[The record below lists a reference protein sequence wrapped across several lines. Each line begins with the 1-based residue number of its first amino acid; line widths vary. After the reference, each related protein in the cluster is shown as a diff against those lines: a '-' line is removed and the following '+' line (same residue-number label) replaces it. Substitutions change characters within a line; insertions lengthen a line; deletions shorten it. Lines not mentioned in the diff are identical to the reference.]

1 MNMSHLE
8 QIKNYNTRRALPILE
23 KTAML
28 VIDMQHYF
36 HGLVGPILDNVLC
49 LIDACCTA
57 QVKIVFTR
65 HGVHDPLNDGGM
77 LTTWWDDLILHGSEA
92 WELDKELK
100 PNSSDLI
107 IDKNRYSAFQG
118 TDLDDWLG
126 KNGVEDLIISGVMTN
141 LCCETTARDAFGHDY
156 RVFFVADA
164 TATIN
169 EELHLA
175 TLKNLAYGFSY
186 IIDTKGL
193 FSHLTRGL
201 QTSKFTK

>member
-1 MNMSHLE
+1 MSHLE
-8 QIKNYNTRRALPILE
+8 QIKNYNIRRALPILE

-36 HGLVGPILDNVLC
+36 HGLHAPILDNVLS
-49 LIDACCTA
+49 LIEACRTV
-57 QVKIVFTR
+57 QLNIVFTR
-65 HGVHDPLNDGGM
+65 HGVHDPQHDGGM
-77 LTTWWDDLILHGSEA
+77 LATWWDDLILHGSEA
-92 WELDKELK
+92 WQLDKELK
-100 PNSSDLI
+100 PHPSDLI

-118 TDLDDWLG
+118 TDLNDWLR

-186 IIDTKGL
+186 ILDAQGL
-193 FSHLTRGL
+193 CSHLIGGHP
-201 QTSKFTK
+201 Q